1 MAATNRPDVLSLVVY
16 SGAYD
21 KVHYALVLASGALAL
36 GSRAT
41 LFFTMDG
48 CRALVKPDASGR
60 PAWRNLA
67 LSQPTAKNFPNGGAM
82 DDDFKRQR
90 LADFEQLLAACVE
103 LGVRVIVCEL
113 GLKAR
118 GLSPED
124 LRGDLPI
131 EIAGVATLLEDASK
145 TGAMLFI

>member
-16 SGAYD
+16 SGEYD
-21 KVHYALVLASGALAL
+21 KVHYALVLASSALAL

-41 LFFTMDG
+41 LFFTMDA
-48 CRALVKPDASGR
+48 CRALLKPEPSGAA
-60 PAWRNLA
+60 AWRKLA
-67 LSQPTAKNFPNGGAM
+67 LAQPTAKHFRDGGAM

-90 LADFEQLLAACVE
+90 LANFEELLAACVE
-103 LGVRVIVCEL
+103 LGARVIVCEL

-118 GLSPED
+118 GLASQD
-124 LRGDLPI
+124 LRGDVPI

-145 TGAMLFI
+145 SGAMLFI

>member
-1 MAATNRPDVLSLVVY
+1 MAASNRPDVLSLVVY
-16 SGAYD
+16 SGEYD
-21 KVHYALVLASGALAL
+21 KMHYALVLASSALAL

-48 CRALVKPDASGR
+48 CQALGKPDPSGQ
-60 PAWRNLA
+60 PSWRRLA
-67 LSQPTAKNFPNGGAM
+67 LSQSTAKNFPNGGAM

-90 LADFEQLLAACVE
+90 LAHFEELLAACVE
-103 LGVRVIVCEL
+103 LGARFIVCEL

-118 GLSPED
+118 GLAAED
-124 LRGDLPI
+124 LRADVPV

-145 TGAMLFI
+145 DGAMLFI

>member
-1 MAATNRPDVLSLVVY
+1 MAATNRPDTLSLVVY
-16 SGAYD
+16 SGEYD
-21 KVHYALVLASGALAL
+21 KVHYALVLASSALAL

-48 CRALVKPDASGR
+48 CRALVKPDSSGA
-60 PAWRNLA
+60 PAWRRLA
-67 LSQPTAKNFPNGGAM
+67 LSQSTNKGFRDGGAM
-82 DDDFKRQR
+82 DDDFKRHR

-118 GLSPED
+118 GLAAEN
-124 LRGDLPI
+124 LRADIPI

-145 TGAMLFI
+145 DGAMLFI

>member
-1 MAATNRPDVLSLVVY
+1 MAASNRPDILSLVVY
-16 SGAYD
+16 SGEYD
-21 KVHYALVLASGALAL
+21 KVHYALVLASSALAL

-48 CRALVKPDASGR
+48 CRALLKPEPSGA
-60 PAWRNLA
+60 PAWRRLA
-67 LSQPTAKNFPNGGAM
+67 LSQPTTEGFRDGGAM
-82 DDDFKRQR
+82 DDAFKRQR

-118 GLSPED
+118 GLVLED
-124 LRGDLPI
+124 LRGDVPI
-131 EIAGVATLLEDASK
+131 EIAGAATLLEDASK
-145 TGAMLFI
+145 DGAMLFI

>member
-1 MAATNRPDVLSLVVY
+1 MAANRPDALSLVVY

-36 GSRAT
+36 GTRAT

-48 CRALVKPDASGR
+48 CRALAKPDASGA
-60 PAWRNLA
+60 PSWRRLA
-67 LSQPTAKNFPNGGAM
+67 LSQPTGENFRDGGAM
-82 DDDFKRQR
+82 DDAFKRR
-90 LADFEQLLAACVE
+90 NLADFEQLLAACVE
-103 LGVRVIVCEL
+103 LGARFIVCDL

-118 GLSPED
+118 GLAPAD
-124 LRGDLPI
+124 LRADVPV